1 MGMGSNEGW
10 VEDSAVVR
18 MRTSE
23 AGVASLDYHSDI
35 NAENFEDWL
44 KRVLPNLPPHSVL
57 VNIFVLY
64 CEWHSHEPYS
74 TCHS

>member
-23 AGVASLDYHSDI
+23 AGVVSLDYHSDI
-35 NAENFEDWL
+35 NAENFEKWL
-44 KRVLPNLPPHSVL
+44 ERVLPHLPFNSVL
-57 VNIFVLY
+57 VNILY
-64 CEWHSHEPYS
+64 FF
-74 TCHS
+74 